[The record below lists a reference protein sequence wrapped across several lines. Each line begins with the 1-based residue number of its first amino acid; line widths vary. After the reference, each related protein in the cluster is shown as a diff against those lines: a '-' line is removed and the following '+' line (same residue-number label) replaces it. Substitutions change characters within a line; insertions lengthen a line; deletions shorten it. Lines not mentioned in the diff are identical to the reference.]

1 MRVKILDLLKNLR
14 QIYAKQ
20 TYFPNMALFFNVKN
34 TSKISAN
41 SFPLSRTQLLK
52 NRFPRWR
59 APAQQEIRHNQT
71 RQEIVIAPPFRQAPA
86 LLHVLQ

>member
-1 MRVKILDLLKNLR
+1 
-14 QIYAKQ
+14 
-20 TYFPNMALFFNVKN
+20 MALFYNVKN

-59 APAQQEIRHNQT
+59 APAQQDIRHIQQGRRLSLPLPSGRHLLCYMYYSST
-71 RQEIVIAPPFRQAPA
+71 SYLRQLFANIGEKYQ
-86 LLHVLQ
+86 